1 MFESV
6 SVVANN
12 CQEDDWTKDQPTTE
26 ITTARV
32 LTNMQGAVTA
42 LCNKCRETI
51 MGVRR
56 WVDIPVEHEVIL
68 EAPSKQTFPIQEHSE
83 GKRKWKRRNGGNH
96 EHRVQV
102 RWAIGT
108 CPSLCFE
115 FAPSQREMITVLEY
129 HGLAYLLA
137 DL

>member
-26 ITTARV
+26 ITAARV

-68 EAPSKQTFPIQEHSE
+68 EAPAN
-83 GKRKWKRRNGGNH
+83 KRSQFRSTAKERGSGRGGM
-96 EHRVQV
+96 VV
-102 RWAIGT
+102 IMKIGYK
-108 CPSLCFE
+108 LVG
-115 FAPSQREMITVLEY
+115 R
-129 HGLAYLLA
+129 
-137 DL
+137 